1 MNNLHEALVEIE
13 NFFSKKQIE
22 IQTVQNQIRVYFDDG
37 RYISISIDKEIT
49 VNFINNDGENQLL
62 KFEDTNDFFQNYE
75 QLFFR
80 SHLREK

>member
-62 KFEDTNDFFQNYE
+62 KYVDANDFFQNYE
-75 QLFFR
+75 ELFFR
-80 SHLREK
+80 SHLRKK

>member
-37 RYISISIDKEIT
+37 RYISLSIDKEIT

-62 KFEDTNDFFQNYE
+62 KFVDTNDFFQNYE

>member
-1 MNNLHEALVEIE
+1 MNNLHETLVEIE

-37 RYISISIDKEIT
+37 RYISLSIDKEIT

-62 KFEDTNDFFQNYE
+62 KFVDTNDFFQNYE